1 MALTGTI
8 TTFTDSILETV
19 FTGTITTGFIC
30 TNNTPSDMVLQ
41 LTADEGLIIK
51 KYSTIQIMGSTGSI
65 TATAQTL
72 DGFET
77 TGEFYFIS
85 M

>member
-41 LTADEGLIIK
+41 LTANEGLIIK
-51 KYSTIQIMGSTGSI
+51 KYSTIQIMGSTGAI
-65 TATAQTL
+65 TATAQPL

-77 TGEFYFIS
+77 TGEVYFIN